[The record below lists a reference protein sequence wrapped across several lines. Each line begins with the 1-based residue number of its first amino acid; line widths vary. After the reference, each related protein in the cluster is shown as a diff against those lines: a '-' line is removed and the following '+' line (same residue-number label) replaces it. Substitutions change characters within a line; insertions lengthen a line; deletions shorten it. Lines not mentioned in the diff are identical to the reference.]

1 MKEIWKDIPN
11 YEGLYQASNI
21 GRTKSLARYIHRGHG
36 AYIHREDKSRKNIWD
51 SKGYYKVTLCK
62 DETRQQCLVHQLVAK
77 TFLPNPNGFVYVDHV
92 NTDRIDNRVE
102 NLRWVS
108 CKENNNNPLSLRKH
122 SKVYEGK
129 TLREWHQFCKEI
141 PIKTLKARI
150 VILGW
155 SIKDAISTPVDLANK
170 YKRKEKRHEKV

>member
-21 GRTKSLARYIHRGHG
+21 GRIKSLARYIHRGHG
-36 AYIHREDKSRKNIWD
+36 AYIRREDKILKNILD

-62 DETRQQCLVHQLVAK
+62 DETRKQCLVHQLVAK

-102 NLRWVS
+102 NLRWCS
-108 CKENNNNPLSLRKH
+108 SKENNNNPMSLRKR
-122 SKVYEGK
+122 SKTYKGK
-129 TLREWHQFCKEI
+129 TLREWCRSCKTVSYA
-141 PIKTLKARI
+141 TLKAR
-150 VILGW
+150 VQTLKW
-155 SIKDAISTPVDLANK
+155 SIEDALSTPVDFANK
-170 YKRKEKRHEKV
+170 YKRRRS